1 MKKSSLFIIIPF
13 LLVSC
18 FDSRSEDL
26 RPEREKNLPF
36 EKIKKFGKS
45 IKSDTVF
52 YNHVGDITIP
62 LNKSMAALKTRFPDF
77 YEECMSCSTDKELTA
92 KLKSSRKFRKIA
104 KEKGLDLTKV
114 LLIKIPK

>member
-1 MKKSSLFIIIPF
+1 MKKSSLFIIIPL

-26 RPEREKNLPF
+26 RSEREENLPF

-45 IKSDTVF
+45 IKSDTAF
-52 YNHVGDITIP
+52 YNHIEDITIP
-62 LNKSMAALKTRFPDF
+62 LNNSMSTLRTRFPDF
-77 YEECMSCSTDKELTA
+77 YEECMNCSTDKELTY
-92 KLKSSRKFRKIA
+92 KLRSSREFRKIA
-104 KEKGLDLTKV
+104 KEKGLDLSKV